1 MKKWAKT
8 FKFLPRWQNFDKS
21 GHAGWE
27 RIGEKE
33 VIGILDKMEG
43 GEWIGKRE
51 RESLN
56 KWAKDRE
63 RVLVNER
70 KRGRELQR
78 VLFA

>member
-43 GEWIGKRE
+43 GDWIGKRE
-51 RESLN
+51 RE
-56 KWAKDRE
+56 RE
-63 RVLVNER
+63 S
-70 KRGRELQR
+70 
-78 VLFA
+78 